1 MNNELND
8 IYDKGAKIMQAKK
21 YRFTITKSIGIILWQ
36 LTFSTISIYLS
47 FSDNIVI
54 WISGQILLSINM
66 LQWFFLM
73 HELAHQSLFP
83 NEKVNAIIGHVASL
97 FCLIPFFPWDNIHQ
111 SHHKWTGWRE
121 FDPTIPDITFEELKP
136 HQISIINFCWKFWIP
151 IFAINYTIQT
161 FYSLNKLNKL
171 YPKANQKINNVFSI
185 SFIVI
190 VYLTAA
196 IVLGF
201 LFLKIWL
208 LAFFIFVS
216 ISDPMLLS
224 QHTHLDYNDINTD
237 QIKPVKF
244 IEQPLYTRSVRYP
257 FFIEKYLFYF
267 SSRHGLHHQFPW
279 VPFYYLNQVADTEEN
294 TIFWTDWVRVAKSIP
309 AHKLIFQSFKDTGIK
324 L

>member
-1 MNNELND
+1 MNNEIGIPSEKNQIL
-8 IYDKGAKIMQAKK
+8 KEAKK

-36 LTFSTISIYLS
+36 LTFTAISIYLS

-83 NEKVNAIIGHVASL
+83 NEKVNAIIGHIASL
-97 FCLIPFFPWDNIHQ
+97 FCLIPFFPWDYIHQ
-111 SHHKWTGWRE
+111 SHHT
-121 FDPTIPDITFEELKP
+121 
-136 HQISIINFCWKFWIP
+136 IINFCWKFWIP

-171 YPKANQKINNVFSI
+171 YPNSNQKNNNLFSI
-185 SFIVI
+185 SFIVV

-208 LAFFIFVS
+208 LAFFLFVS

-237 QIKPVKF
+237 QVKPVKF

-279 VPFYYLNQVADTEEN
+279 VPFYYLNQVPDTDEN